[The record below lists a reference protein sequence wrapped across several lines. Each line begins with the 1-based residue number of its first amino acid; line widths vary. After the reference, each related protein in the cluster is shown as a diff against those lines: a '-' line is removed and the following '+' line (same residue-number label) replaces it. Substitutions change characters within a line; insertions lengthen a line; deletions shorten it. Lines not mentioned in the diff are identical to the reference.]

1 MFKTMLFLTFTISS
15 NAYCAIA
22 PVSDFEAEL
31 RALETR
37 QLKTEELQM
46 SEADAVT
53 DVIMDEVAAGQASVL
68 RTENPKAPKESTL
81 EKIDWTVDNSIPEPT
96 APVKNRR
103 IRSR

>member
-1 MFKTMLFLTFTISS
+1 MLKTMVFLTIMIATNVFG
-15 NAYCAIA
+15 AIA

-46 SEADAVT
+46 SQADAVT
-53 DVIMDEVAAGQASVL
+53 DVILDEVATGQASVL
-68 RTENPKAPKESTL
+68 KTQDSIKPTL
-81 EKIDWTVDNSIPEPT
+81 EKIDWSVDNSIPEAT

>member
-1 MFKTMLFLTFTISS
+1 MLFLTIMASTNTFS
-15 NAYCAIA
+15 AIA

-46 SEADAVT
+46 AEADAVT
-53 DVIMDEVAAGQASVL
+53 DVIMDEVATGQASL
-68 RTENPKAPKESTL
+68 LKTKGPTL
-81 EKIDWTVDNSIPEPT
+81 EKIDWTVDNSIPEAT

>member
-1 MFKTMLFLTFTISS
+1 MLFLTFIFSTKVI
-15 NAYCAIA
+15 CAIA

-46 SEADAVT
+46 AQADAVT
-53 DVIMDEVAAGQASVL
+53 DVILDEVTTKQAAVL
-68 RTENPKAPKESTL
+68 KSQESTKPTL
-81 EKIDWTVDNSIPEPT
+81 EKIDWSVDNSIPEAT